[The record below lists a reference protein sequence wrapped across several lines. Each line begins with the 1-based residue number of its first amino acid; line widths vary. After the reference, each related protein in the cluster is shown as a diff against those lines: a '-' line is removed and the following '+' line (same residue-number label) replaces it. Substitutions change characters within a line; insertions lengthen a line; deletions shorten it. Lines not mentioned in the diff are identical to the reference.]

1 MASIRSGTFR
11 KTLSAEERA
20 EMREKFEEIDTNKDG
35 FIELKELKDAL
46 DQVGFKLPGYQV
58 RLMIDEYSNKQ
69 RSQNV
74 GKLSYDEFEALCLD
88 LKAKDVASTFKTVV
102 SKKENLETLGG
113 MSDSSAAGTTHSVRI
128 EEQLAFSDW
137 INSNLGYDQDLKHL
151 LPLDSE
157 GKQLYDKI
165 KDGILLCKIINHSCP
180 DTIDERA
187 INKKTLTV
195 YTKFENLTLAL
206 VSSQAI
212 GCNIVNIDAH
222 DLAKGKPHLVLGL
235 LWQIIRIGLFSHI
248 TLDSC
253 PGLATLLSDG
263 ERLEDLMKL
272 SPEAILL
279 RWVNHHLERAG
290 IARRCT
296 NFQSDISDS
305 EVYSY
310 LLNQIASKDAGVT
323 LEALR
328 EPNALNRAE
337 TMLQQAAKLN
347 CRSFV
352 TPQDVVNG
360 VYKLNLAFVANLF
373 NNHPGLDQP
382 DEIEGLESIEE
393 TREEKTYR
401 NWMNS
406 MGVKPHVNWLYSD
419 LADGIIIFQLFD
431 IIQPGIVNWKKV
443 HQKFTPL
450 RKFMEKL
457 ENCNYAVEL
466 GKQLKF
472 SLVGIAGQDLSDGNA
487 TLTLALIWQL
497 MRAYT
502 LSVLSRLANTGNPI
516 IEKEIVQWV
525 NSKLAGA
532 GKSTSLR
539 NFQDAAIRDG
549 KVIID
554 LIDAIKP
561 GSINYENVKDGGNAE
576 ENLENAKYA
585 VSMAR
590 KIGARV
596 YALPE
601 DIAEV
606 KPKMIMTVFACLM
619 AMDYVPNMDVK
630 ATNGTAAAPVAAAAP
645 EPTPVAAAK
654 LAAAPVV
661 EIVEETAPVVTNGN
675 GTAVTTNGNGTL
687 EEHDA
692 TTTTTTTAAAEVVVD
707 EFAD

>member
-1 MASIRSGTFR
+1 MSDIMNIEQQQTH
-11 KTLSAEERA
+11 EEF
-20 EMREKFEEIDTNKDG
+20 KLNLEELIPDLDANKDG
-35 FIELKELKDAL
+35 FIDLIELKDAL
-46 DQVGFKLPGYQV
+46 NQVGFKLAGYQV
-58 RLMIDEYSNKQ
+58 REMIDEFKSKQ
-69 RSQNV
+69 RTAHQ
-74 GKLSYDEFEALCLD
+74 GKLNLEEFETLCLD
-88 LKAKDVASTFKTVV
+88 LKSKDVASTFKTVV

-113 MSDSSAAGTTHSVRI
+113 MSSISSEGTTHSVRL

-137 INSNLGYDQDLKHL
+137 INSNLGHDKDLQHL
-151 LPLDSE
+151 LPIDAE
-157 GKQLYDKI
+157 GKRLYQSI

-187 INKKTLTV
+187 INKKNLTV
-195 YTKFENLTLAL
+195 YREFENLTLAL

-253 PGLATLLSDG
+253 PGLAGLLFDN
-263 ERLEDLMKL
+263 ERLEDLMKM

-290 IARRCT
+290 ISRRCT
-296 NFQSDISDS
+296 NFQSDIVDS
-305 EVYSY
+305 EIYSH
-310 LLNQIASKDAGVT
+310 LLKQIAGNEADVN
-323 LEALR
+323 LDALR
-328 EPNALNRAE
+328 ESDLQQRAE
-337 TMLQQAAKLN
+337 IMLQQAAKLN
-347 CRSFV
+347 CRSFL

-373 NNHPGLDQP
+373 NNHPGLDKPEQ
-382 DEIEGLESIEE
+382 IEGLESIEE

-406 MGVKPHVNWLYSD
+406 MGVAPHVNWLYSD
-419 LADGIIIFQLFD
+419 LADGLVIFQLFD
-431 IIQPGIVNWKKV
+431 VIKPGIVNWSRV
-443 HQKFTPL
+443 HKRFTPL

-457 ENCNYAVEL
+457 ENCNYAVDL

-472 SLVGIAGQDLSDGNA
+472 SLVGIAGQDLNDGNA

-525 NSKLAGA
+525 NTRLSDA
-532 GKSTSLR
+532 GKQSQLR
-539 NFQDAAIRDG
+539 NFNDPAIADG
-549 KVIID
+549 KIVID
-554 LIDAIKP
+554 LIDAIKE
-561 GSINYENVKDGGNAE
+561 GSINYELVRTSGTQED
-576 ENLENAKYA
+576 NLANAKYA
-585 VSMAR
+585 ISMAR

-601 DIAEV
+601 DITEV
-606 KPKMIMTVFACLM
+606 KPKMVMTVFACMM
-619 AMDYVPNMDVK
+619 ALDYVPNMDS
-630 ATNGTAAAPVAAAAP
+630 
-645 EPTPVAAAK
+645 
-654 LAAAPVV
+654 
-661 EIVEETAPVVTNGN
+661 
-675 GTAVTTNGNGTL
+675 
-687 EEHDA
+687 
-692 TTTTTTTAAAEVVVD
+692 VD
-707 EFAD
+707 QNNHNNSNNSNSNNSN

>member
-1 MASIRSGTFR
+1 MSDIMNIEQQQTH
-11 KTLSAEERA
+11 EEF
-20 EMREKFEEIDTNKDG
+20 KLNLEELIPDLDANKDG
-35 FIELKELKDAL
+35 FIDLIELKDAL
-46 DQVGFKLPGYQV
+46 NQVGFKLAGYQV
-58 RLMIDEYSNKQ
+58 REMIDEFKSKQ
-69 RSQNV
+69 RTAHQ
-74 GKLSYDEFEALCLD
+74 GKLNLEEFETLCLD
-88 LKAKDVASTFKTVV
+88 LKSKDVASTFKTVV

-113 MSDSSAAGTTHSVRI
+113 MSSISSEGTTHSVRL

-137 INSNLGYDQDLKHL
+137 INSNLGHDKDLQHL
-151 LPLDSE
+151 LPIDAE
-157 GKQLYDKI
+157 GKRLYQSI

-187 INKKTLTV
+187 INKKNLTV
-195 YTKFENLTLAL
+195 YREFENLTLAL

-253 PGLATLLSDG
+253 PGLAGLLFDN
-263 ERLEDLMKL
+263 ERLEDLMKM

-290 IARRCT
+290 ISRRCT
-296 NFQSDISDS
+296 NFQSDIVDS
-305 EVYSY
+305 EIYSH
-310 LLNQIASKDAGVT
+310 LLKQIAGNEADVN
-323 LEALR
+323 LDALR
-328 EPNALNRAE
+328 ESDLQQRAE
-337 TMLQQAAKLN
+337 IMLQQAAKLN
-347 CRSFV
+347 CRSFL

-373 NNHPGLDQP
+373 NNHPGLDKPEQ
-382 DEIEGLESIEE
+382 IEGLESIEE

-406 MGVKPHVNWLYSD
+406 MGVAPHVNWLYSD
-419 LADGIIIFQLFD
+419 LADGLVIFQLFD
-431 IIQPGIVNWKKV
+431 VIKPGIVNWSRV
-443 HQKFTPL
+443 HKRFTPL

-457 ENCNYAVEL
+457 ENCNYAVDL

-472 SLVGIAGQDLSDGNA
+472 SLVGIAGQDLNDGNA

-525 NSKLAGA
+525 NTRLSDA
-532 GKSTSLR
+532 GKQSQLR
-539 NFQDAAIRDG
+539 NFNDPAIADG
-549 KVIID
+549 KIVID
-554 LIDAIKP
+554 LIDAIKE
-561 GSINYENVKDGGNAE
+561 GSINYELVRTSGTQED
-576 ENLENAKYA
+576 NLANAKYA
-585 VSMAR
+585 ISMAR

-601 DIAEV
+601 DITEV
-606 KPKMIMTVFACLM
+606 KPKMVMTVFACMM
-619 AMDYVPNMDVK
+619 ALDYVPNMDS
-630 ATNGTAAAPVAAAAP
+630 
-645 EPTPVAAAK
+645 
-654 LAAAPVV
+654 
-661 EIVEETAPVVTNGN
+661 
-675 GTAVTTNGNGTL
+675 
-687 EEHDA
+687 
-692 TTTTTTTAAAEVVVD
+692 VD
-707 EFAD
+707 QNNHNNSNSNNSN